1 MPQVCGIITC
11 YALSLCNGNRTCK
24 ILGGEMTHENFLA
37 FMESVIIPQKT
48 ANPNDIRL
56 DGRTSGGN
64 RIVAGMF
71 RHHNKVWK
79 VHSDTRYEPLM
90 LAYESLKEDK
100 SGDPFV
106 EEPTRNGNCLTL
118 KDSIQKSM
126 EKPRFKHLYIYEA

>member
-1 MPQVCGIITC
+1 
-11 YALSLCNGNRTCK
+11 
-24 ILGGEMTHENFLA
+24 MTHENFLA

-71 RHHNKVWK
+71 RHRDKIWK

-90 LAYESLKEDK
+90 LAYKSLKENK
-100 SGDPFV
+100 SDNPFV
-106 EEPTRNGNCLTL
+106 EEPTRNGNCLILT
-118 KDSIQKSM
+118 DSIQRLM